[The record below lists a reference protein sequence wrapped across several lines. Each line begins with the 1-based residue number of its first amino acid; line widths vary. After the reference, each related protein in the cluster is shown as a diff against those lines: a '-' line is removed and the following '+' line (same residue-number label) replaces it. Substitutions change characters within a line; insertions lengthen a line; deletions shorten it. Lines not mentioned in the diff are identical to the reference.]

1 MNVANWNGL
10 LFFYILLVLLAI
22 AIGIIVL
29 LAKKK

>member
-1 MNVANWNGL
+1 MNITNWNGL